1 MINRAKRRHIAYVFA
16 TITFVFIM
24 ISFIISQKKHSES
37 NWYVTVKPGDKAKI
51 FTLLPNITYT
61 LNSDDYITYYAFMHQ
76 NENGGYIV
84 DCSFNYNAP
93 VGLEKIL
100 GGARDPICLKT
111 FNITCKDT
119 AYFTLNVQLSGFISE
134 SGYYEIHKGKSEG
147 RSIYYS
153 NKKHQL
159 VSLNEFNS
167 KK

>member
-16 TITFVFIM
+16 TITFIFIV
-24 ISFIISQKKHSES
+24 ISFLISQKKHSES

-119 AYFTLNVQLSGFISE
+119 TYFTLNVQLSGFIYE
-134 SGYYEIHKGKSEG
+134 SGHYEIHKDKVEG
-147 RSIYYS
+147 RSVYYN
-153 NKKHQL
+153 NKKRNL
-159 VSLNEFNS
+159 YNVKNF
-167 KK
+167 